1 MIVRDKAIVL
11 DRDSI
16 NDCVKQFDLDAERL
30 AKLRDDYVGLSSIT
44 KRVQFVGK
52 EDVYNMEVKEHHNFA
67 VNDGL
72 IVHNC
77 VDALRYAME
86 SESTARYAGTL
97 NLKGL

>member
-1 MIVRDKAIVL
+1 MDKVEYIPV
-11 DRDSI
+11 
-16 NDCVKQFDLDAERL
+16 
-30 AKLRDDYVGLSSIT
+30 
-44 KRVQFVGK
+44 KRVRYVGK
-52 EDVYNMEVKEHHNFA
+52 EDVYNMEVKEHHNFV

>member
-1 MIVRDKAIVL
+1 MDKVEYIPV
-11 DRDSI
+11 
-16 NDCVKQFDLDAERL
+16 
-30 AKLRDDYVGLSSIT
+30 
-44 KRVQFVGK
+44 KRVRYVGK

-77 VDALRYAME
+77 IDALRYCLE
-86 SESTARYAGTL
+86 HESTARYATAL